1 MAQNSCVECNPM
13 IEVILYRWQ
22 IRMYTV
28 VSCMALIVYD
38 HLHTLP
44 MEIRYIWSS
53 RRLTMVN
60 VLYYITKYG
69 MFFSA
74 VDLYRTFNHSITV
87 RECQYTAYIYSAF
100 IVSSLWV
107 GEAALGIR
115 VWAISG
121 KKRCL
126 TIALPIIFC
135 ALFITYLVF
144 LLDYL
149 GSMEYGQAPAPQLIR
164 CFMTKA
170 NKSIDVTLACLPAWV
185 ALMFILLTTYAYQAY
200 KRGGNTRFSTSRN
213 CFYPLDSCLFS
224 TCGIGKPGDPPYSRT
239 CTGE

>member
-1 MAQNSCVECNPM
+1 
-13 IEVILYRWQ
+13 
-22 IRMYTV
+22 
-28 VSCMALIVYD
+28 MALIVYD

-69 MFFSA
+69 IFFSA

-164 CFMTKA
+164 CFVTKA

-185 ALMFILLTTYAYQAY
+185 ASY
-200 KRGGNTRFSTSRN
+200 KCGGNTRFVRMVYQEGIIYYLYLLRKRGALICALWNNQYSHSQFYIVETLSYFIEHLQKLLLSSRFLFI
-213 CFYPLDSCLFS
+213 FYMWHWQA
-224 TCGIGKPGDPPYSRT
+224 G
-239 CTGE
+239 

>member
-1 MAQNSCVECNPM
+1 
-13 IEVILYRWQ
+13 
-22 IRMYTV
+22 MYTV
-28 VSCMALIVYD
+28 VSCMALMVYD

-69 MFFSA
+69 IFFST
-74 VDLYRTFNHSITV
+74 VDLYMIFNHSITV
-87 RECQYTAYIYSAF
+87 RECQYAAYIYSGF

-115 VWAISG
+115 VWAIWG

-135 ALFITYLVF
+135 ALFIINLVF

-149 GSMEYGQAPAPQLIR
+149 GSMEYGQAPAPRLNR
-164 CFMTKA
+164 CFVTKA
-170 NKSIDVTLACLPAWV
+170 NKSIDVTLVCLPAWV
-185 ALMFILLTTYAYQAY
+185 ACASVI
-200 KRGGNTRFSTSRN
+200 
-213 CFYPLDSCLFS
+213 
-224 TCGIGKPGDPPYSRT
+224 
-239 CTGE
+239 